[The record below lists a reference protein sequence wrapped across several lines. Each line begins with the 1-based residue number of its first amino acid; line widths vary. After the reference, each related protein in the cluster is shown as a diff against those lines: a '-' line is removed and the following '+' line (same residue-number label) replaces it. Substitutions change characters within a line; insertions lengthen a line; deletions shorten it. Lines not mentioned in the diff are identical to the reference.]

1 MIWQQK
7 HLFAAALAGLLM
19 AAPVVLPARQPA
31 AKAALD
37 LETTYDF
44 CGPADAR
51 TILVNLWGNPAEI
64 ADGVLGM
71 VMLRSTAVRAT
82 PISVPRRISRPNM
95 GSAGWP
101 RRGRVSSLPE
111 SWAFSRLPANSFAAF
126 SSRS

>member
-37 LETTYDF
+37 LGTTYDF

-51 TILVNLWGNPAEI
+51 TIVVNIWGNPAAI
-64 ADGVLGM
+64 ADGVLGILA
-71 VMLRSTAVRAT
+71 LRSTAARAT
-82 PISVPRRISRPNM
+82 PILTPRWTKRPVM
-95 GSAGWP
+95 ASAGWWP
-101 RRGRVSSLPE
+101 
-111 SWAFSRLPANSFAAF
+111 PAPGW
-126 SSRS
+126 